1 MAKRTSK
8 VAQMATDR
16 QMHTGVTPCG
26 VTFHIATEISVSALQ
41 AMHEKLTARIAA
53 RAAERARKGVAS
65 AQGDEGEH

>member
-8 VAQMATDR
+8 AAQKATNR
-16 QMHTGVTPCG
+16 QMHSGVTPCG
-26 VTFHIATEISVSALQ
+26 VTFHIANEISVPALQ

-53 RAAERARKGVAS
+53 RAAERARKSVAS

>member
-26 VTFHIATEISVSALQ
+26 VTFHIANEISVSALPPRQ
-41 AMHEKLTARIAA
+41 NSC
-53 RAAERARKGVAS
+53 RADRT
-65 AQGDEGEH
+65 QQ

>member
-1 MAKRTSK
+1 MND
-8 VAQMATDR
+8 ATTTLTR
-16 QMHTGVTPCG
+16 
-26 VTFHIATEISVSALQ
+26 AALQ